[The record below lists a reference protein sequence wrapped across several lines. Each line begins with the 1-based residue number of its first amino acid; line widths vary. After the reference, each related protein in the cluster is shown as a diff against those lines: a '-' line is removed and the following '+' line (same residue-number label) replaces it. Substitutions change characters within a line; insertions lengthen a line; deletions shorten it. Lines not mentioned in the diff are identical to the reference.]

1 MKNLLKIISLVL
13 LSSLSLCSCA
23 TATEVK
29 DFDYEYYSIIDQTII
44 LHRDFVIDYNDSKE
58 NYSQNKDIRSCK
70 LKNKTACDM
79 YHYLTNKSTF
89 KDHQIYAIISSAY
102 RESTLNPRAGSAQ
115 YGLFQWNHVRERLY
129 YKTYKRSL
137 KGTSIEQQ
145 IDFFLWELK
154 HTETIAYKSLLNSNS
169 FEQASVAMVKK
180 FERSLHQQSDIN
192 KQNRIYKK
200 LRK

>member
-23 TATEVK
+23 TEIK
-29 DFDYEYYSIIDQTII
+29 DFDYENYSIIDQTII
-44 LHRDFVIDYNDSKE
+44 LHRDFVIDYNNTNT

-89 KDHQIYAIISSAY
+89 KDYQIYAIISSAY
-102 RESTLNPRAGSAQ
+102 RESTLNPRAGIAQ
-115 YGLFQWNHVRERLY
+115 YGLFQWNRARERLY

-145 IDFFLWELK
+145 IDFFIWELK
-154 HTETIAYKSLLNSNS
+154 HTETVAYKSILNSNS

-180 FERSLHQQSDIN
+180 FERSQNQQSDIN
-192 KQNRIYKK
+192 KQRRIYKQLTK
-200 LRK
+200 